1 MSEKSID
8 SDKAFRTW
16 KADIES
22 RAAAH
27 MNSHP
32 EPTFTT
38 PHVPAEEPT
47 GNVRI
52 KVLESIT
59 VPGVWSVYL
68 DTTRMETF
76 YGLNAHEN
84 ALNLMRELLKRH
96 QG

>member
-1 MSEKSID
+1 MSLKSID

-27 MNSHP
+27 MISHP

-38 PHVPAEEPT
+38 PHVPAEVPT

-52 KVLESIT
+52 KVLESVT
-59 VPGVWSVYL
+59 VPGAWSVYL
-68 DTTRMETF
+68 DTQRVNTF
-76 YGLNAHEN
+76 YGVNAHED
-84 ALNLMRELLKRH
+84 ALNLMRDLLKRH
-96 QG
+96 Q